1 MLKRFI
7 RWLRSPLRVR
17 MDFQQRPYK
26 LGESMDLAVSLV
38 PRRDLDISE
47 GKVEL
52 VCEEE
57 YAETFVRNIGIR
69 PPAGMIS
76 RGKGPPMEVI
86 PKREVIV
93 HKEEIIHSTA
103 ELVKDTRLSA
113 RRSETYKTRLEIGEV
128 PPPHAAADGTLRWS
142 VRTTLKLADGRSE
155 SASRKVQVTVQ

>member
-1 MLKRFI
+1 
-7 RWLRSPLRVR
+7 

-26 LGESMDLAVSLV
+26 LGESMDLAVELT
-38 PRRDLDISE
+38 PKRDLQIRE

-76 RGKGPPMEVI
+76 RGKGPPMEII

-93 HKEEIIHSTA
+93 HKDEIVHSTA

-113 RRSETYKTRLEIGEV
+113 RRSGTYTIRLEIGEV

-155 SASRKVQVTVQ
+155 SASRKVEITVE